1 MVASPVQ
8 GHLSPRLDGA
18 GPTKSPGLYPR
29 SRTFRGVRCSSN
41 GWLETAPVYSHGC
54 KLSTSVAEEVAG
66 KPGLFVLLFYDYVT
80 D

>member
-41 GWLETAPVYSHGC
+41 GWLENPVY
-54 KLSTSVAEEVAG
+54 LPVAESYM
-66 KPGLFVLLFYDYVT
+66 LLSSDCVPLNEKRICHPV
-80 D
+80 